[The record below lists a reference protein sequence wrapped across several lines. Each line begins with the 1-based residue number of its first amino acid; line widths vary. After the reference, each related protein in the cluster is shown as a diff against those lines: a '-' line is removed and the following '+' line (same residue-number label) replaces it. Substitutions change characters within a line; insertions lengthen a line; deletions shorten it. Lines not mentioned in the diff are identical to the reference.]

1 MAKGIQTKKE
11 IRIKAIAL
19 FKKSGYD
26 NVSIVEIA
34 KASGISKNTFYYY
47 FASKEDLIRSMF
59 IPDELMDAETAV
71 QMMSIQD
78 PYKRLMDIFSKAASY
93 FSDCGRDIVKKFLVM
108 NLTGQI
114 MQNEKEPIARSDNR
128 AYVQMI
134 QCTFRQAQEADEVRR
149 DISPEE
155 LSRITA
161 AMLIGCVQI
170 WATFEKSQNLQDLV
184 RRNIEILV
192 KEPNA
197 EKKSISSK
205 VAGNRKLL

>member
-1 MAKGIQTKKE
+1 MAKGVQTKKE
-11 IRIKAIAL
+11 IRSKAIAL

-71 QMMSIQD
+71 RMMSIQD
-78 PYKRLMDIFSKAASY
+78 PYKRLMEIFAKAGGY

-114 MQNEKEPIARSDNR
+114 MQVGKETLPHAESR

-134 QCTFRQAQEADEVRR
+134 QCTFKQAQEAHQVRC
-149 DISPEE
+149 DISPAE

-161 AMLIGCVQI
+161 AMLMGCVQV
-170 WATFEKSQNLQDLV
+170 WATFEKSQNLQEFIL
-184 RRNIEILV
+184 RNIEILI
-192 KEPNA
+192 KDQSQ
-197 EKKSISSK
+197 KKDSRSVK